1 MATAKLPVD
10 DDISDDLKTLEDL
23 QITQKDLTSKQ
34 VTAIMGSLPNIPL
47 EPTRGKSPKP
57 LSQIDQLINSIKLL
71 DEREEKA
78 KEGQV
83 ERLAEV
89 GRGRSRTKM
98 VRRGS

>member
-47 EPTRGKSPKP
+47 ESTRGKSSKP
-57 LSQIDQLINSIKLL
+57 LS
-71 DEREEKA
+71 
-78 KEGQV
+78 
-83 ERLAEV
+83 
-89 GRGRSRTKM
+89 
-98 VRRGS
+98 